1 MLTLRSPS
9 FEDGGPIP
17 RQHTCEGGERSP
29 ALEWRDV
36 PAGTRS
42 LVLIVDDPDAP
53 DPAAPKRVWV
63 HWLRYNIP
71 ATASGLAA
79 GAGNAEPAGPAR
91 DALTDNGAL
100 GYHGPCPPVGRHR
113 YFFRLYALD
122 TELPDL
128 GPRAHRA
135 DVEREMQGNVLA
147 DAVLMGT
154 YALGA

>member
-79 GAGNAEPAGPAR
+79 GAGNAEPAGPVR